1 MGGEAE
7 DFLMAR
13 NADERPVAEGG
24 DGHNARPLLA
34 AEREGF
40 VERHGLWGDQAHA
53 AAAQVRRVMDER
65 GVERVRMSFG
75 DQHGILRGKT
85 ITRSA
90 LPGVL
95 RTGLTVPSSLLLKD
109 TSGRTA
115 FPVFTPGAGIDLPAL
130 SGVGDMVLVGDPTT
144 FRVLPWAADTGW
156 MLCDAYF
163 PDGSPVP
170 FDTRH
175 IARGCLDRLA
185 DKGFAMTIGVEL
197 EFHVYRCD
205 ETELDADR
213 VGQPGAPGRPPAVRP
228 TTSGAQLL
236 HEEGLDSLEELV
248 AVLHRGLA
256 ALDLPLRSVELEFG
270 ASQVEITL
278 AAADALRAADDV
290 LLCRSA
296 IRQLSRRLGMQATF
310 MARPIGA
317 ESASTGWHLHQSLR
331 DIGSGAPAFVPAD
344 RRTSLSDTG
353 RHWLAGLLRHAA
365 AASAFTTPT
374 VNGYKRFR
382 PNSLAPDRIV
392 WGQDNKGAMV
402 RAIGGADDPDTRLE
416 NRSGDPA
423 ANPYLYLA
431 SQVIS
436 GLDGLEA
443 KHDPGPATHDP
454 YAAEAELLPR
464 SLMAALEALQGD
476 DVFAEAL
483 GRDVVDWFLTIKR
496 AEVDRYLAHVSD
508 WEQREYFGLF

>member
-1 MGGEAE
+1 
-7 DFLMAR
+7 MAR
-13 NADERPVAEGG
+13 SADERPVAEGG
-24 DGHNARPLLA
+24 GGHSARPLLA
-34 AEREGF
+34 ADRDGF
-40 VERHGLWGDQAHA
+40 VERHGLWSDQAHA

-65 GVERVRMSFG
+65 GTERVRMSFG
-75 DQHGILRGKT
+75 DQHGLLRGKT

-90 LPGVL
+90 LGGVL
-95 RTGLTVPSSLLLKD
+95 RSGLTVPSSLLLKD

-115 FPVFTPGAGIDLPAL
+115 FPVFTAGAGIGMPQL
-130 SGVGDMVLVGDPTT
+130 SGVGDMVLVGDPAT

-163 PDGSPVP
+163 PDGSRVP

-175 IARGCLDRLA
+175 IARRSLHRLA
-185 DKGFAMTIGVEL
+185 DTGFAMTVGVEL
-197 EFHVYRCD
+197 EFHVFCSD
-205 ETELDADR
+205 ESELDVDR
-213 VGQPGAPGRPPAVRP
+213 VGQPGAPGRAAAVRP
-228 TTSGAQLL
+228 TTPGAQLL

-248 AVLHRGLA
+248 ASLHRGLD

-278 AAADALRAADDV
+278 APADALRAADDV

-296 IRQLSRRLGMQATF
+296 IRQICRRLGMQATF

-317 ESASTGWHLHQSLR
+317 ASASTGWHLHQSLR
-331 DIGSGAPAFVPAD
+331 HLDSGAPAFVPPD
-344 RRTSLSDTG
+344 GRTSLSETG
-353 RHWLAGLLRHAA
+353 RQWLAGLLRHAA

-374 VNGYKRFR
+374 VNGYKRYR

-392 WGQDNKGAMV
+392 WGQDNRGAMV
-402 RAIGGADDPDTRLE
+402 RAIGGVGDPDTRLE
-416 NRSGDPA
+416 NRSGEPA

-436 GLDGLEA
+436 GLDGIQA
-443 KHDPGPATHDP
+443 RWDPGPATHDP

-464 SLMAALEALQGD
+464 TLMAALDALQAD
-476 DVFAEAL
+476 AVFADAL

-496 AEVDRYLAHVSD
+496 AEVDRYLADVSD
-508 WEQREYFGLF
+508 WEQREYFGVF